1 MVRVILFRVTD
12 SLTLYCDL
20 YTSLLIILLPYS
32 LHQCIIRHNK
42 DGSGGEVS
50 TSTNAQVYDFLL
62 ILEQQRQES
71 ERKLA
76 LARLL
81 RQQKEEE
88 KYMQESKLCELKSQV
103 GGLRVEVQRCNS
115 QLSLRHRELLEMQ
128 MKVENSRKDTHRFDA
143 KLKRVIGV
151 ARSLRTYRNKINN
164 ALIMLNETET
174 RLNFTKGQEL
184 SKLQSSRLRRD
195 DVKHCRESLLNA
207 ILDNLD
213 KARSIAEDISKIRAN
228 TVMIEQDLSE
238 AQQTESQTKYR
249 VETIEH
255 EVMLERTRHTEAMSN
270 LESKLTELD
279 ESKDKTIQSIA
290 NKEAMIEAKKAE
302 LRAMWEQCNQLRK
315 SEDHEGKS
323 FVLLEREICGIYF
336 ASLYTHC

>member
-1 MVRVILFRVTD
+1 
-12 SLTLYCDL
+12 
-20 YTSLLIILLPYS
+20 
-32 LHQCIIRHNK
+32 
-42 DGSGGEVS
+42 
-50 TSTNAQVYDFLL
+50 
-62 ILEQQRQES
+62 
-71 ERKLA
+71 
-76 LARLL
+76 
-81 RQQKEEE
+81 
-88 KYMQESKLCELKSQV
+88 
-103 GGLRVEVQRCNS
+103 
-115 QLSLRHRELLEMQ
+115 
-128 MKVENSRKDTHRFDA
+128 
-143 KLKRVIGV
+143 
-151 ARSLRTYRNKINN
+151 
-164 ALIMLNETET
+164 MLNETET
-174 RLNFTKGQEL
+174 LLNFTKGQEL